1 MKIICVG
8 HNYNAHNKEMNREAL
23 SSASDPVLFMK
34 PDSAI
39 LHNDKNQFF
48 IPDFSENIHYE
59 LEVVIKID
67 KMGKN
72 IAERFAHR
80 YYNEIT
86 VGIDFTARDLQD
98 KLKAKGLPWEIS
110 KGFDNSAALGT
121 FVPKDKFGKAMDDLG
136 FTLLKNGEQVQ
147 IGNTKDMIHSIDKI
161 VAYASQ
167 FFTLK
172 TGDLIFTG
180 TPAGVGRVDIGDTL
194 IGKLEGE
201 DLLNVSIC

>member
-39 LHNDKNQFF
+39 LHNDKNQFYL
-48 IPDFSENIHYE
+48 PDFSENIHYE

-86 VGIDFTARDLQD
+86 IGIDFTARDLQD

-121 FVPKDKFGKAMDDLG
+121 FVPKDKFGKAMDDLD

-201 DLLNVSIC
+201 DLLNVLVC